1 MRWHPDKNPD
11 NQQEATVKFREL
23 SEAYEVLID
32 EKKRKIYDQYGK
44 EGLVNSGRP
53 SGAGHHHRS
62 RGGDHHGAAFADF
75 DSFFGAPFGFGFPG
89 AGFAFR
95 DPEEV
100 FKEFFR
106 SDPMFDL
113 MDDMFASDPFFGGTC
128 YMFTRSTLF
137 FFVYSQTCSGFLKE
151 DLPEDVS
158 LVLFVL
164 FPDCFK
170 QPFVYCL

>member
-1 MRWHPDKNPD
+1 MLFLSFRYRKLALRWHPDKNPD

-32 EKKRKIYDQYGK
+32 DKKRKIYDQYGK
-44 EGLVNSGRP
+44 EGLLNAGRSSGT
-53 SGAGHHHRS
+53 GHHRS
-62 RGGDHHGAAFADF
+62 RGGDAHHGAAFAGF

-89 AGFAFR
+89 PGFAFR

-113 MDDMFASDPFFGGTC
+113 MDDMFANDPFFGGT
-128 YMFTRSTLF
+128 YVFSFIYAISVSDVNNRSR
-137 FFVYSQTCSGFLKE
+137 S
-151 DLPEDVS
+151 DDW
-158 LVLFVL
+158 
-164 FPDCFK
+164 
-170 QPFVYCL
+170 

>member
-1 MRWHPDKNPD
+1 LRWHPDKNPD

-44 EGLVNSGRP
+44 EGLLNAGRP
-53 SGAGHHHRS
+53 SGTGHHHRS
-62 RGGDHHGAAFADF
+62 RGGDHHGAAFA

-113 MDDMFASDPFFGGTC
+113 MDDMFANDPFFGGT
-128 YMFTRSTLF
+128 S
-137 FFVYSQTCSGFLKE
+137 FVRFIYFIKLY
-151 DLPEDVS
+151 V
-158 LVLFVL
+158 
-164 FPDCFK
+164 
-170 QPFVYCL
+170 